1 MKYTIQL
8 IFALLVGL
16 SMTVQAAKPLT
27 FSLNRL
33 DAGQVVTVTENS
45 WKDKYLLLAIGYTS
59 CPDICPTTLLDM
71 REALHSMDQHAPD
84 KVKQIQALFITIDP
98 LTDALENITKYAAY
112 FDSRI
117 IGLRTENFAALDNLV
132 EQLRASYG
140 YLFNGQ
146 LVTPPHLPEGYTV
159 MHSTFIYLYS
169 PEGRLMDAYPY
180 NMDGET
186 LAKSIIRSLP

>member
-1 MKYTIQL
+1 MKYIIQL

-180 NMDGET
+180 NIDGET